1 MMISYAASAADQ
13 AGQFDCCFSQRS
25 NVNAFEILLSWLI
38 LESFKLSYSENYFVG
53 AFGVWVIYTSAN
65 S

>member
-1 MMISYAASAADQ
+1 VMISYAASAADQ

-53 AFGVWVIYTSAN
+53 AFQLW
-65 S
+65 